1 MKKLI
6 VFIALLLLLV
16 ACGGGDGD
24 EGETAVLTVENY
36 MQAKV
41 DTDADTIRALLCS
54 EMEANAERETL
65 TFQGVDNPRIEAM
78 ECTFDGEATVSCTGQ
93 IVATYGT
100 EDNEFPFTNYRV
112 VQEDGEWKWCGE
124 AY

>member
-1 MKKLI
+1 MKRI
-6 VFIALLLLLV
+6 VIFSYLLLLLV
-16 ACGGGDGD
+16 ACGGGDG
-24 EGETAVLTVENY
+24 ETAVSTVEKY

-41 DTDADTIRALLCS
+41 ATDADTIRALLCS
-54 EMEANAERETL
+54 DMEANAERETL

-78 ECTFDGEATVSCTGQ
+78 DCTFDGEATVSCTGK

-100 EDNEFPFTNYRV
+100 EDNEFPFTNYHV

>member
-1 MKKLI
+1 MKKLMM
-6 VFIALLLLLV
+6 FIALLLLLA

-24 EGETAVLTVENY
+24 GGETAVLTVENY

-41 DTDADTIRALLCS
+41 ATDANTIRALLCS

-78 ECTFDGEATVSCTGQ
+78 DCTFDGQETVSCTGK
-93 IVATYGT
+93 IIATYGT